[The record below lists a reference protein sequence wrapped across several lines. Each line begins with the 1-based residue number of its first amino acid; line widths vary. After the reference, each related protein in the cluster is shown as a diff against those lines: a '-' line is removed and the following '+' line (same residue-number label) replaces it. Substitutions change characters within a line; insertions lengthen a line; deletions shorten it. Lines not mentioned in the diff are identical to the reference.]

1 MSTAAKR
8 RTITDIFTTE
18 QNKFYITLYFLGE
31 FIGNFDNWHEVDEA
45 KREVLGYWLNKKDIK
60 L

>member
-45 KREVLGYWLNKKDIK
+45 KREVLGY
-60 L
+60 